1 MRKAWAGAVALA
13 LVACASASG
22 NRGGAVSGVGNVIT
36 AEDISKIEATNAA
49 EAVQRLHP
57 NWLRG
62 RGAASIGGGGVDLPV
77 VYIDDSRQGG
87 LEELGRIST
96 KIIQEIRFVPGTDA
110 SVKYGLG
117 HGGGVILVV
126 TKTPG
131 GQGARSSAALG

>member
-22 NRGGAVSGVGNVIT
+22 KRSSGPPHMGNVIT
-36 AEDISKIEATNAA
+36 AEEIAGIEANNAS
-49 EAVQRLHP
+49 EIVERLRP

-62 RGAASIGGGGVDLPV
+62 RGAASISGGVDLPV

-87 LEELGRIST
+87 IEQLGRISAR
-96 KIIQEIRFVPGTDA
+96 IIQEIRFVPGTDA
-110 SVKYGLG
+110 SVRYGLG

-131 GQGARSSAALG
+131 GDRSETPAASE